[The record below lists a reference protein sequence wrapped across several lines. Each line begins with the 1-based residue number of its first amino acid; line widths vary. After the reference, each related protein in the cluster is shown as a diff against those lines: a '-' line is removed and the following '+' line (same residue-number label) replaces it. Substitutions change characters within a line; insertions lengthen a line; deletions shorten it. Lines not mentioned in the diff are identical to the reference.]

1 MKAKVALSIGGTAL
15 GCMALVGC
23 GGGGNGSVAS
33 PPQATNPPVTTVQLD
48 TLEVLSIAQT
58 KTSETSQP
66 FLVDSGAVVIT
77 PAGDETGEPLT
88 VDGT

>member
-1 MKAKVALSIGGTAL
+1 MKARVALSIGGAAL

-23 GGGGNGSVAS
+23 GGGGNGSVSYA
-33 PPQATNPPVTTVQLD
+33 PPPTNPPATTVQLD
-48 TLEVLSIAQT
+48 TAEVLSIVQT

-66 FLVDSGAVVIT
+66 FLVDNGAVVIA
-77 PAGDETGEPLT
+77 PVGDETGEPIT

>member
-23 GGGGNGSVAS
+23 GGGGNNSVSS
-33 PPQATNPPVTTVQLD
+33 PAQATNPPVTTVQLD
-48 TLEVLSIAQT
+48 TYDVLSIAQT

-66 FLVDSGAVVIT
+66 FLVDGGAVAIT
-77 PAGDETGEPLT
+77 PAGDETGEPIT

>member
-1 MKAKVALSIGGTAL
+1 MKAKVAFSIGGTAL

-23 GGGGNGSVAS
+23 GGGGNNSVSS

-66 FLVDSGAVVIT
+66 FQVDNGAVAIT
-77 PAGDETGEPLT
+77 PAGDETGEPT
-88 VDGT
+88 AIDGT